1 LSEINFDQSKNS
13 AGNCRPVGAQRD
25 RCAAKGGGQRS
36 ARAGLAS
43 AAGGAADSRIVV
55 SQVRQRK
62 VSNFAK
68 FSRDLLA
75 NMAILQSGQ

>member
-1 LSEINFDQSKNS
+1 LTKTKTAPAI
-13 AGNCRPVGAQRD
+13 AGRWVAHRD
-25 RCAAKGGGQRS
+25 RCAAKKGEVQRS
-36 ARAGLAS
+36 AGAGLAS
-43 AAGGAADSRIVV
+43 AAAGAADSRIVV